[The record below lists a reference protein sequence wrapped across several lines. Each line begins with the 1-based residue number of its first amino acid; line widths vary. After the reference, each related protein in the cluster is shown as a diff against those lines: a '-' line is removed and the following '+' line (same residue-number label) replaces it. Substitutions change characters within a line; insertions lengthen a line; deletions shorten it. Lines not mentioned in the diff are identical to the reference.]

1 MSEDLVQK
9 RQNVTLV
16 DHPLIRVKLTQL
28 RDKETSPMEF
38 RAILQQLAG
47 LMLFEVTRSL
57 ETKSVMVET
66 PLMMEA
72 QGHTIGKPIVIVPI
86 LRAGLGLVDGMLW
99 MLPEAKIGH
108 IGMYRNEA
116 TLQPQHYYAKLP
128 ELKGATVL
136 LLDPMLATG
145 SSSVAAVSELKQHG
159 AEAIIFVCLLSCKP
173 GINRLQMAHPEI
185 PIYTTAI
192 DDGLND
198 KGYIYPGL
206 GDAGDRYFGTI

>member
-1 MSEDLVQK
+1 MSSDLIQK

-28 RDKETSPMEF
+28 RDTKTPSMEF
-38 RAILQQLAG
+38 RAILQQLAAF
-47 LMLFEVTRSL
+47 MLFEVTRTL
-57 ETKSVMVET
+57 ETRSISVQT
-66 PLMMEA
+66 PLMETE
-72 QGHTIGKPIVIVPI
+72 GHAISKSIVIVPI

-108 IGMYRNEA
+108 IGMYRNET

-128 ELKGATVL
+128 ELKNATVL

-145 SSSVAAVSELKQHG
+145 NSSVAAVGELKQRG
-159 AEAIIFVCLLSCKP
+159 AETIIFVCLLSCKE
-173 GINRLQMAHPEI
+173 GINRLQLAHPEV
-185 PIYTTAI
+185 PIYTTSI
-192 DDGLND
+192 DEGLNE

-206 GDAGDRYFGTI
+206 GDAGDRYFGTV